1 MTGSVSYNEPAQW
14 NKVNFFFF
22 KFFNQSQAKRRHY
35 WNEAPRMNIHSNNSR
50 QTSERLMSLD
60 VICFL
65 FLCVR
70 RRMLRLSRFV
80 CINRPLFLCVPSA
93 GNKCHAEPINAS
105 AAIYWVMYSI
115 LFVVCFRIRAV
126 RRGKLLNICQKS
138 EKREYFVSSTVDFP
152 GFPRDLIIFKKNRI
166 YSCQILD
173 PRIHFSK
180 LHRATNQSTWGKQQQ
195 NDVPT
200 RAPFQ

>member
-65 FLCVR
+65 FCVR

-152 GFPRDLIIFKKNRI
+152 GFHASTFLTFTGQP
-166 YSCQILD
+166 
-173 PRIHFSK
+173 
-180 LHRATNQSTWGKQQQ
+180 TNQLEENNNKMMFQLEHHFKNFTQLFPLI
-195 NDVPT
+195 NPT
-200 RAPFQ
+200 R